1 MQFHPLHLLSLSL
14 RAVVRDGLGVVETHS
29 GVQLISEG
37 QVGEVDIKSDL

>member
-1 MQFHPLHLLSLSL
+1 MQFHCFHLPSLSI
-14 RAVVRDGLGVVETHS
+14 RTVVSEGLGVGETHS

>member
-1 MQFHPLHLLSLSL
+1 MSAISPLRLLSLSL
-14 RAVVRDGLGVVETHS
+14 RAAVRDGLVVGETS